1 MTKKELVARVFEENP
16 QIMKKDIERVVNSV
30 FNAISDSMVSG
41 GSVSIR
47 DFGVFFLKN
56 RSARRGRDAVTG
68 EMICIPARKLPS
80 FKPSRKLIEVA
91 QEHGI
96 S

>member
-1 MTKKELVARVFEENP
+1 MTKKELVSRVFEENP
-16 QIMKKDIERVVNSV
+16 QIMKKDVEQVVNSV
-30 FNAISDSMVSG
+30 FNVIGDSMVSG

-68 EMICIPARKLPS
+68 EMFSIPARKLPS
-80 FKPSRKLIEVA
+80 SSQAR
-91 QEHGI
+91 